1 MREHFAI
8 EKDVGLCYGEQGRVL
23 KWKTLKDLD
32 LDLDLDLDNI
42 ETLSQITREN
52 LNNEYRKTLMTFQR
66 QKK

>member
-32 LDLDLDLDNI
+32 LDLDNI
-42 ETLSQITREN
+42 ETLSRITREN

>member
-23 KWKTLKDLD
+23 KWKTLK
-32 LDLDLDLDNI
+32 DLDLDLDNI

>member
-32 LDLDLDLDNI
+32 LDLDNI

-52 LNNEYRKTLMTFQR
+52 LNNEYRKTLMTFQG

>member
-23 KWKTLKDLD
+23 KWKTLK
-32 LDLDLDLDNI
+32 DLDLDLDNI

-66 QKK
+66 QKKNQL